1 VVIWTQPAKD
11 DLKAIYEY
19 IALDSKFY
27 AKSTAKNIVE
37 RIARLSNTP
46 NIGCVVPELEIDEI
60 REVFIYSYRII
71 YQIIPDGLAVLT
83 VVHGH
88 RDLKSSDIP
97 AIKVF

>member
-1 VVIWTQPAKD
+1 MVIWTQPAKD

-27 AKSTAKNIVE
+27 ARNTARNIVE
-37 RIARLSNTP
+37 RTAKLSDTP
-46 NIGCVVPELEIDEI
+46 NIGRVVPELDINEI

-97 AIKVF
+97 VIS